1 MWIIKVTHENDFQK
15 DQHHSVEHHLTD
27 LSIDLASHDLLA
39 EIFKSCVL
47 DVKRGIED
55 IEA

>member
-1 MWIIKVTHENDFQK
+1 MWIIKLTHQSDFQK

-27 LSIDLASHDLLA
+27 LTVDLASHDLLA

>member
-1 MWIIKVTHENDFQK
+1 MWTIKLIYHSDFQK
-15 DQHHSVEHHLTD
+15 GQQHSVEHQLTD
-27 LSIDLASHDLLA
+27 RTVDHASPQLLA

-55 IEA
+55 IEG

>member
-1 MWIIKVTHENDFQK
+1 MWTIKVTYHSDFQK
-15 DQHHSVEHHLTD
+15 DQHHSVEHQLTD
-27 LSIDLASHDLLA
+27 LTINNASPQLLA

>member
-1 MWIIKVTHENDFQK
+1 MWTIKLTYHNDLQK
-15 DQHHSVEHHLTD
+15 DQHHSVEHQLTD
-27 LSIDLASHDLLA
+27 FTIDRASHDLLA

-55 IEA
+55 IEG